1 MFGAV
6 TLPAKCRNHTNAS
19 NLPAGMRAMPTIT
32 ITNQKGGCGKTVT
45 ATNLAAGLARQ
56 GSRVLLVDL
65 DPQAPI
71 ASGLGVQ
78 APKDMLPI
86 AEAIKRKRLSEI
98 VLETPTANLFIVPGD
113 VSLDHQALANEP
125 LRDTLLTRALAP
137 LQGQFDY
144 VLLDTPPHLDLVT
157 LNAIMASDWLVL
169 PCDADKEAL
178 LSLKRTLEV
187 AFEYIQH
194 RPEVI
199 PETFYKVLITIYD
212 DRDKTMNG
220 WFEEQLRRLGNPPF
234 ATKIHRATAFKKA
247 RAHGMSIFDYT
258 EKHSGYAGGR
268 RGVADFENLT
278 QEVIS
283 YEAERGNPG
292 EH

>member
-1 MFGAV
+1 
-6 TLPAKCRNHTNAS
+6 
-19 NLPAGMRAMPTIT
+19 MRAMPTIT

-86 AEAIKRKRLSEI
+86 AEAIKKKRLSEI
-98 VLETPTANLFIVPGD
+98 VLETPTANLSIVPGD

-125 LRDTLLTRALAP
+125 LRDTILTRALAP

-157 LNAIMASDWLVL
+157 LNAIMASDWLIL

-199 PETFYKVLITIYD
+199 PGTFYKVLITIYD

-234 ATKIHRATAFKKA
+234 TTKIHRATAFKKA
-247 RAHGMSIFDYT
+247 RAYGMSIFDYT

-268 RGVADFENLT
+268 RGMADFENLT

-283 YEAERGNPG
+283 YETERGNPG
-292 EH
+292 EHRLAANATG

>member
-1 MFGAV
+1 
-6 TLPAKCRNHTNAS
+6 
-19 NLPAGMRAMPTIT
+19 MPTIT

-78 APKDMLPI
+78 TPEDMLPI

-98 VLETPTANLFIVPGD
+98 VLETPTANLSIVPGD

-247 RAHGMSIFDYT
+247 RAYGMSIFDYT

-292 EH
+292 EHRLAANATG